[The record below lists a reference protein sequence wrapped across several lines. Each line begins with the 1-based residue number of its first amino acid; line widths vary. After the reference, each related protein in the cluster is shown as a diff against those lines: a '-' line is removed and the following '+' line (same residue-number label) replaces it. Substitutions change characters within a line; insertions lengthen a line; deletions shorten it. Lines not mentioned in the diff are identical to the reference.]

1 MKYEFH
7 VGDYVET
14 KNGAK
19 GYVIDVE
26 KLWWKCCFGDID
38 GYSEGY
44 DYSIIGVADGTIAE
58 FFNRIGQY
66 DFTKKDEGKIKPLKK
81 SWTLTDDVDGKGK
94 YYFDSREVIKKIN
107 ELMDTVNELR
117 KKHESN

>member
-14 KNGAK
+14 KAGAK

-26 KLWWKCCFGDID
+26 KLWWKCCTCDID
-38 GYSEGY
+38 GYGEGY
-44 DYSIIGVADGTIAE
+44 DYSIIGVDDDRIAD

-66 DFTKKDEGKIKPLKK
+66 DFTKKDEGKIEKIDINK
-81 SWTLTDDVDGKGK
+81 TGCVFMG
-94 YYFDSREVIKKIN
+94 REVAVFDTINNKIN
-107 ELMDTVNELR
+107 ELVVAVNRLEEKVNEMA
-117 KKHESN
+117 